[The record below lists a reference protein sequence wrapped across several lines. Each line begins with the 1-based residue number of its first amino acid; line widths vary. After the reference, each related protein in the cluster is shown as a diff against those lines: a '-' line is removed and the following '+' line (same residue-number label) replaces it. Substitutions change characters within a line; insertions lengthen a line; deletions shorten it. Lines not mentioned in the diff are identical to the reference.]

1 MAEFA
6 MLSSMTGSPRYLF
19 SIQGVSKSQTAG
31 YIFCKLSNVVVRCAP
46 IVNECLC
53 ISQNYLFATRFVRWV
68 REGLSALQVWTLV
81 WGLPG
86 PGRASCLRAWGAKF
100 PGRNFGPI
108 LASGIFFMFYQLDF
122 DSHVIQTIL
131 LSTEWGGASAW
142 FAVDRNTQHQELHDS
157 FHRWSFCIDLTFHQ
171 RFQEKKNT
179 DSQQWR
185 RIAALVCNGSG
196 QSWCKIFHFWTR
208 QPMSHMDHKEI
219 VFIFPPSG
227 KPPSTKKWLYL
238 AIFAP
243 ISLL

>member
-1 MAEFA
+1 MGGEQSGYWGAGCHQVVINSICNVRSLKTGAPGTVWTWIMMTEFA

-86 PGRASCLRAWGAKF
+86 PGRGSCLRAWGAKF

-108 LASGIFFMFYQLDF
+108 LASGIFFY
-122 DSHVIQTIL
+122 VVP
-131 LSTEWGGASAW
+131 AW
-142 FAVDRNTQHQELHDS
+142 LWFSRDPNYTTQYWVG
-157 FHRWSFCIDLTFHQ
+157 WS
-171 RFQEKKNT
+171 
-179 DSQQWR
+179 
-185 RIAALVCNGSG
+185 
-196 QSWCKIFHFWTR
+196 
-208 QPMSHMDHKEI
+208 
-219 VFIFPPSG
+219 
-227 KPPSTKKWLYL
+227 
-238 AIFAP
+238 
-243 ISLL
+243 

>member
-1 MAEFA
+1 MGGEQSGYWGAGCHQVVINSICNVRSLKSGAPGTVWTWIMMVEFA

-53 ISQNYLFATRFVRWV
+53 ISQNYLFATRFVWWV
-68 REGLSALQVWTLV
+68 REGLSVLQVWTLV

-86 PGRASCLRAWGAKF
+86 PGRGSCLRAWGAKF

-108 LASGIFFMFYQLDF
+108 LASGIFFMLYQLDF

-142 FAVDRNTQHQELHDS
+142 FAVDRNTQHQELHDL
-157 FHRWSFCIDLTFHQ
+157 FHRWSFSIDL
-171 RFQEKKNT
+171 
-179 DSQQWR
+179 
-185 RIAALVCNGSG
+185 
-196 QSWCKIFHFWTR
+196 IFH
-208 QPMSHMDHKEI
+208 
-219 VFIFPPSG
+219 
-227 KPPSTKKWLYL
+227 
-238 AIFAP
+238 
-243 ISLL
+243 

>member
-86 PGRASCLRAWGAKF
+86 PGRDLVWGHEEQNSQGGIWNLESFLCCTSLTLILTWSKLYYSVLSGVELVLGLRWTGTLNTKNYTTRST
-100 PGRNFGPI
+100 G
-108 LASGIFFMFYQLDF
+108 D
-122 DSHVIQTIL
+122 L
-131 LSTEWGGASAW
+131 L
-142 FAVDRNTQHQELHDS
+142 VLI
-157 FHRWSFCIDLTFHQ
+157 WSFIKYFK
-171 RFQEKKNT
+171 KKNT